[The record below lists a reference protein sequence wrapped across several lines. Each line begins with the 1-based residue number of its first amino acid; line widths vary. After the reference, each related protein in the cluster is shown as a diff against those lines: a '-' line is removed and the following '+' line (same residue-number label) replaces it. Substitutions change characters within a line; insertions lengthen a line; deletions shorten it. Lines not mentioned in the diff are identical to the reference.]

1 MKKGNFKRTKTEPG
15 LHDSTFHSVATEPG
29 LYAEFVKLALDDEKR
44 ELFDWDTASLTDA
57 RGTDVQGRETR
68 ADLKFTVDL
77 KAGAAQF
84 EVVMILEH
92 KSYTDPELMMQML
105 RYQCSDYV
113 RFGRP
118 VLVIV
123 VFQRGIG
130 RYDGIQTF
138 QQSLAWGN
146 EEAKRILS
154 RHFGKVLLDF
164 GRFDLSLPK
173 LIEDDVK
180 MDAPVDLA
188 VHTMANIFRFNRKI
202 LRAFFRKAQRVRGT
216 AFHEVIMKMLIYIAK
231 NYGGLEIEFMIEIEK
246 QVVPDEELRV
256 MPEYRDEYHTP
267 QVARDAKKMAGPMA
281 EKMAEEMAEEM
292 VEEMVEEKV
301 KCERERFAR
310 GLLDDGLSTD
320 RIAELTELSRE
331 EVEEIR
337 DGNSG

>member
-1 MKKGNFKRTKTEPG
+1 MKKGKFKRTKTEPG
-15 LHDSTFHSVATEPG
+15 LHDQTFHSVATEPG
-29 LYAEFVKLALDDEKR
+29 LYAEFVRLALDEEKR

-92 KSYTDPELMMQML
+92 KSYADPELMMQML

-113 RFGRP
+113 QFKRP

-130 RYDGIQTF
+130 RYDGIKTF

-146 EEAKRILS
+146 AEAKRILS
-154 RHFGKVLLDF
+154 EHFGRVLLDF

-173 LIEDDVK
+173 LIEDDIE
-180 MDAPVDLA
+180 MSAPIDLA
-188 VHTMANIFRFNRKI
+188 VHTMANIFRFNRKL

-216 AFHEVIMKMLIYIAK
+216 AFHEVIMKMLTYIAR
-231 NYGGLEIEFMIEIEK
+231 NYRGLKIKEMVEIEK
-246 QVVPDEELRV
+246 QVVPDKELRI
-256 MPEYRDEYHTP
+256 MPEFRDDYYMP
-267 QVARDAKKMAGPMA
+267 QVAEEA
-281 EKMAEEMAEEM
+281 EERAEEMAEE
-292 VEEMVEEKV
+292 KV
-301 KCERERFAR
+301 KRERERIAL
-310 GLLDDGLSTD
+310 GLLDEGLSID
-320 RIAELTELSRE
+320 RIAQLTELPLE
-331 EVEEIR
+331 EVEAIR
-337 DGNSG
+337 DEKSD